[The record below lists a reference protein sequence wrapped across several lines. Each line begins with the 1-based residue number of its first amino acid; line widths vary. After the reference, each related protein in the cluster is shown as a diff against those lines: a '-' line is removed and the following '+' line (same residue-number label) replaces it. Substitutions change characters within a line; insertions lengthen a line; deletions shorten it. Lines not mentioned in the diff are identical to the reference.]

1 MADARKARPV
11 SGEIMTVEA
20 RDTSAQSLLRGEH
33 DIVDAEFE
41 VVTDT
46 APVFESA
53 GHSSSLDHLPRPP
66 GGMDMLKPGQATGAG
81 SPPRAGPV
89 FWLAGISLA
98 AMAFWVSGGHALVRG
113 AALPFARPATT
124 LRLAEVS
131 SRVDEAGRKPVLIVE
146 GAAINDGAAGAV
158 LPPIDIAVA
167 ADDGKILRYRL
178 GTAASRVAPGARWD
192 FSSRL
197 DLPMNGI
204 KAVTVAFSE

>member
-11 SGEIMTVEA
+11 SGEIMAADA

-41 VVTDT
+41 VLTNT
-46 APVFESA
+46 APGFESA
-53 GHSSSLDHLPRPP
+53 AHSSSYDHRKRAP
-66 GGMDMLKPGQATGAG
+66 GGMDMLKPGQAASEGRL
-81 SPPRAGPV
+81 PRGGPV

-98 AMAFWVSGGHALVRG
+98 AMVFWVSGGHAVVRA
-113 AALPFARPATT
+113 AALPFTRPATS

-131 SRVDEAGRKPVLIVE
+131 SRVDGAGHKPVLIVE
-146 GAAINDGAAGAV
+146 GAAVNDGAENAV

-167 ADDGKILRYRL
+167 ANDGKIQRYRL